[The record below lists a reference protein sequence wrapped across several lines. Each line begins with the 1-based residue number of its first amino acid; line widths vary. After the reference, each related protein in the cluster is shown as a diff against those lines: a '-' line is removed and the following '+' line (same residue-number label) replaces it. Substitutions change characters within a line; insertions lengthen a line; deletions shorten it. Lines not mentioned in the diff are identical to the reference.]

1 MVLALMKFFI
11 PANRRAEAVAI
22 LRGMQGRL
30 EICPDYLGS
39 SIVERE
45 EPYPHIL
52 YTEQWN
58 SEEAIFKHIQSALYR
73 RVLAVIELSTR
84 APMVTFYFVLATT
97 GMELIEALRGER
109 KHVEELSTSL

>member
-11 PANRRAEAVAI
+11 PAERRAEAVAI

-39 SIVERE
+39 SIEERE
-45 EPYPHIL
+45 GPCPHIL

-73 RVLAVIELSTR
+73 RVLGVIELSTR
-84 APMVTFYFVLATT
+84 APVVTFYFVLATT
-97 GMELIEALRGER
+97 GMELIEALRGEH
-109 KHVEELSTSL
+109 KQMKELVPSV

>member
-11 PANRRAEAVAI
+11 PPERRAEAVEI
-22 LRGMQGRL
+22 LRSMQGRL

-39 SIVERE
+39 SIVERD
-45 EPYPHIL
+45 EPCSHII
-52 YTEQWN
+52 YSEQWN
-58 SEEAIFKHIQSALYR
+58 SEEAVFKHIQSKLYR

-84 APMVTFYFVLATT
+84 PPMVTFYFVLATT

-109 KHVEELSTSL
+109 QCVQELNPSV